1 MSMLPE
7 ICSTTNIK
15 YLYCAS
21 GFPSCVAKFQQKLCK
36 QMVMK
41 NAGIEMAMNMI
52 AGVDKTPVKPYR
64 HQATTG
70 GRIFR

>member
-1 MSMLPE
+1 
-7 ICSTTNIK
+7 
-15 YLYCAS
+15 
-21 GFPSCVAKFQQKLCK
+21 
-36 QMVMK
+36 MVMK